1 MRSLIWNRWT
11 KGSKRGSGKGRK
23 RLLRPSILLRRR
35 RQLLSAVVAVGFV
48 IGLAAGAA
56 WIKSRGYVALAL
68 AEVEAIGEATVRG
81 LGWTVREVYV
91 VGRERAGRRDVLEAI
106 AVGRGDSM
114 LAFDPAAARARL
126 LALGWIKDAAVFRR
140 LPDVVEVYLEER
152 QPLAL
157 WQWRKRL
164 ALIDAEG
171 ETIVAEGLHRF
182 RDLPIV
188 VGPDAAR
195 HAAALIDFL
204 RLEPALFADVVAAV
218 RVGGR
223 RWNIEFGNGIEVN
236 LPEQDPKTSWHR
248 LARMVR
254 EQGVFER
261 DIEAIDMRLPD
272 RLVVRLT
279 PEAAAKR
286 RQSGEDT

>member
-1 MRSLIWNRWT
+1 MRSLSWNWWP
-11 KGSKRGSGKGRK
+11 KGPKRGPGKGRK
-23 RLLRPSILLRRR
+23 RSLRPSILLRRR
-35 RQLLSAVVAVGFV
+35 RQLLGAVVAVGCV
-48 IGLAAGAA
+48 IGLAAGVA
-56 WIKSRGYVALAL
+56 WVKSRNYVALAL

-91 VGRERAGRRDVLEAI
+91 VGRQRAGRRDVLEAI
-106 AVGRGDSM
+106 TVARGDSM
-114 LAFDPAAARARL
+114 LAFDLPAARARL
-126 LALGWIKDAAVFRR
+126 LALGWIKDASVYRR

-152 QPLAL
+152 HPLAL
-157 WQWRKRL
+157 WQWKKRL
-164 ALIDAEG
+164 VLIDSEG
-171 ETIVAEGLHRF
+171 ETIVAEGLQRF

-204 RLEPALFADVVAAV
+204 HLEPALFADVVAAV

-223 RWNIEFGNGIEVN
+223 RWNIKLSNGIEVN
-236 LPEQDPKTSWHR
+236 LPAQDPKASWHR

-272 RLVVRLT
+272 RLAVRLT

-286 RQSGEDT
+286 RQPGEDT